1 MALPFSTEIG
11 YSILKVKLGGDDLD
25 TFAREMALRRQK
37 RRRKRRNRFTT
48 VIVVLVALAA
58 AGLWMINQ
66 IHADVKMNG
75 DEEITLE
82 YGQSYLEPGATGEL
96 SGLMQLGKS
105 LDVSISGGVND
116 QQVGTY
122 TVTYSTKW
130 GFWSAEVQRIVHVV
144 DNVAPRII
152 LRNRPGSY
160 TIPGQP
166 YVEVGFAAADNHD
179 GIITNLV
186 QRIEQ
191 NGKVIYRVEDSSG
204 NQAEAV
210 RDIVYYDPIPPELIL
225 TGGES
230 ITVSAGASFTD
241 PGFTAQDNS
250 AGEITGRVKVSG
262 KVNPYRAGT
271 YELRY
276 RVEDVYDNVTT
287 VVRTVE
293 VKAVEQPKTVKPEEK
308 VIYLTFDDG
317 PGPYTERLLEILR
330 EYDVKATF
338 FVCNTN
344 PDYVDVITTIAED
357 GHSIGIHTVTHDY
370 HTIYASE
377 DAYFADL
384 YGMQQIILEKTG
396 KTTSLVR
403 FPGGGSNTVSRFN
416 EGIMTRLAACLWDMG
431 FQYFDWNVDSD
442 DAGRAKTTKRVI
454 KNVTEGIEDRDYAIV
469 LQHDTKDFSVEA
481 VAKIIEW
488 GLENGYEFRSLD
500 PTSPT
505 CHHGIRN

>member
-1 MALPFSTEIG
+1 
-11 YSILKVKLGGDDLD
+11 VGGEDLD
-25 TFAREMALRRQK
+25 TFAREMAQRRQK
-37 RRRKRRNRFTT
+37 RRRKRRNQFTA
-48 VIVVLVALAA
+48 VIVFLIVLAVV
-58 AGLWMINQ
+58 GLLFVNRLHIDLNL
-66 IHADVKMNG
+66 NG
-75 DEEITLE
+75 NGEMTLE
-82 YGQSYLEPGATGEL
+82 YGQSYEEPGAAASLFGLTL
-96 SGLMQLGKS
+96 SGKPLE
-105 LDVSISGGVND
+105 VTISGDVND

-122 TVTYSTKW
+122 TVTYSAKW
-130 GFWSAEVQRIVHVV
+130 GFWSAEANRTVRVV
-144 DNVAPRII
+144 DTVPPQII
-152 LRNRPGSY
+152 LRNRPCSY

-166 YVEVGFAAADNHD
+166 YVEDGFAAADNHD
-179 GIITNLV
+179 GIITHRV
-186 QRIEQ
+186 QFMEKG
-191 NGKVIYRVEDSSG
+191 GKVIYRVEDSSG
-204 NQAEAV
+204 NTAEAV

-241 PGFTAQDNS
+241 PGFSALDNC
-250 AGEITGRVKVSG
+250 AGDITGRVKVSG
-262 KVNPYRAGT
+262 KVNSYRAGT
-271 YELRY
+271 YQLRY

-293 VKAVEQPKTVKPEEK
+293 VLPVEQPKTVKPEEK

-344 PDYVDVITTIAED
+344 PDYVDMITSIAED
-357 GHSIGIHTVTHDY
+357 GHAIGIHTVTHDY
-370 HTIYASE
+370 HTIYSSE

-396 KTTSLVR
+396 QTTSLVR

-442 DAGRAKTTKRVI
+442 DAGRAKTTKRVV

-500 PTSPT
+500 PSSPT